1 MPPDSMLPEY
11 ELPDVTAQHPGST
24 GSEGGAPNLHLERI
38 GRYAQEHGMYRV
50 DELYEDD
57 RDHFGD

>member
-1 MPPDSMLPEY
+1 MLPEY

-50 DELYEDD
+50 DELYDDD